1 MIWNH
6 AYPAGFPDFRFTL
19 HAKQSGKKKKLS
31 CFYTNCISSSC
42 SLSINVCVLRT
53 NIYVARLCAD
63 QRKIQKKDEHRF
75 SIFNKGQHHKE
86 VLTGQT
92 SEIVLNLNP
101 SRT

>member
-1 MIWNH
+1 M
-6 AYPAGFPDFRFTL
+6 L
-19 HAKQSGKKKKLS
+19 
-31 CFYTNCISSSC
+31 
-42 SLSINVCVLRT
+42 VLRT

-101 SRT
+101 NRT

>member
-1 MIWNH
+1 MW
-6 AYPAGFPDFRFTL
+6 
-19 HAKQSGKKKKLS
+19 
-31 CFYTNCISSSC
+31 
-42 SLSINVCVLRT
+42 VLRT

-63 QRKIQKKDEHRF
+63 QRKIEKKDEHRF
-75 SIFNKGQHHKE
+75 SIFNKGQRHKE

>member
-1 MIWNH
+1 M
-6 AYPAGFPDFRFTL
+6 
-19 HAKQSGKKKKLS
+19 
-31 CFYTNCISSSC
+31 
-42 SLSINVCVLRT
+42 LRT
-53 NIYVARLCAD
+53 NIYVARLCGD
-63 QRKIQKKDEHRF
+63 QRKIQKKDEHPF

>member
-1 MIWNH
+1 MLILQ
-6 AYPAGFPDFRFTL
+6 GFLIFAL
-19 HAKQSGKKKKLS
+19 HCMRNNQVRKKLS

-53 NIYVARLCAD
+53 DIYVARLCSD

-75 SIFNKGQHHKE
+75 SIFNKGQRHKE

-101 SRT
+101 NRT